1 MKKTDKKKKTD
12 RSDKFTYKKGD
23 LKIVTPKKVKE
34 SYSSFAEFIFEKE
47 EKFVASTMRWITIKD
62 EQNQNQHLL
71 IKKKDGTIL
80 GGMGGKH
87 NGEKL
92 GDVFDELE
100 DKREDLE
107 KKEQKKKEAK
117 PYPKTKYDEI
127 DPPSRER
134 FEREMRVAKK
144 VEELYYSHGDPI
156 SEEEVHSDE
165 NRIQRKELTNK
176 ERIAIEYYTGD
187 GYSDMNNMLRDYD
200 KWVENSREFLRA
212 VAINYEELEDE
223 DDIEEYIESHLQEQ
237 EEFVQEHINE
247 LTSAME
253 KAETKKNM
261 KTYRGLA
268 SNYFN
273 DIKDKLKVGDVLEDN
288 GFVSTSTDEDVAM
301 KFGSYIMEVLIP
313 KGSPAT
319 SVKHLSGIAKENEV
333 LLKSGARFEVCEI
346 NHEKRRLVAMLTYD

>member
-1 MKKTDKKKKTD
+1 MKKIDKKKD

-23 LKIVTPKKVKE
+23 LKIIKSKPVKE

-62 EQNQNQHLL
+62 EKNQNQHIL

-80 GGMGGKH
+80 GGMGGTR

-92 GDVFDELE
+92 GDVFKDIEA
-100 DKREDLE
+100 DR
-107 KKEQKKKEAK
+107 KEIEKKKEAK

-134 FEREMRVAKK
+134 FEREMRVAKRIDSFFDSK
-144 VEELYYSHGDPI
+144 ILTDK
-156 SEEEVHSDE
+156 EVHS
-165 NRIQRKELTNK
+165 KEYSLRREDLTTS
-176 ERIAIEYYTGD
+176 ERIAIESYTGE
-187 GYSDMNNMLRDYD
+187 GYQDINGILRDHD
-200 KWVENSREFLRA
+200 GWRKDLEESLRLE
-212 VAINYEELEDE
+212 AIHWNDMEDE
-223 DDIEEYIESHLQEQ
+223 DEIEQFVSSQIEEREAIAEDCIQNMVDVFDGIESKE
-237 EEFVQEHINE
+237 
-247 LTSAME
+247 
-253 KAETKKNM
+253 NM

-268 SNYFN
+268 SEYFN
-273 DIKDKLKVGDVLEDN
+273 DIKDKLKVGDFLEDN
-288 GFVSTSTDEDVAM
+288 GFVSTSTDEDVAG

-313 KGSPAT
+313 KGSPAI
-319 SVKHLSGIAKENEV
+319 SVKSISGIAKENEV

>member
-1 MKKTDKKKKTD
+1 MKKTDKKKD

-62 EQNQNQHLL
+62 ENNQNQHIL

-80 GGMGGKH
+80 GGMGGTR

-92 GDVFDELE
+92 GDVFKDIEA
-100 DKREDLE
+100 DR
-107 KKEQKKKEAK
+107 KEIEKKKEAK
-117 PYPKTKYDEI
+117 PYTKTKYDEI

-134 FEREMRVAKK
+134 FTREMRIAKK

-176 ERIAIEYYTGD
+176 ERIAIGYYTGD
-187 GYSDMNNMLRDYD
+187 GYRDMNNMLRDYD
-200 KWVENSREFLRA
+200 KWVENSREFLRD

-268 SNYFN
+268 LNYFN

-288 GFVSTSTDEDVAM
+288 GFVSTSTNEDVAM

-319 SVKHLSGIAKENEV
+319 SVKHLSGISNENEV
-333 LLKSGARFEVCEI
+333 LLKSGAKFEVCEI
-346 NHEKRRLVAMLTYD
+346 NHEKKRLVALLTYD

>member
-1 MKKTDKKKKTD
+1 MKKTDKKTD

-62 EQNQNQHLL
+62 EKNQNQHIL

-92 GDVFDELE
+92 GDVFDDLE

-134 FEREMRVAKK
+134 FAREMRVAKK

-156 SEEEVHSDE
+156 SENEVHSDKH
-165 NRIQRKELTNK
+165 RFSRKDLDSSE
-176 ERIAIEYYTGD
+176 ISAIEHYTGD
-187 GYSDMNNMLRDYD
+187 GYADMNSILRNYDEWVEVTRANLRDEA
-200 KWVENSREFLRA
+200 VEFEG
-212 VAINYEELEDE
+212 LEDE
-223 DDIEEYIESHLQEQ
+223 DDIEDYIDRMIEEKESEASY
-237 EEFVQEHINE
+237 HIDE
-247 LTSAME
+247 LAN
-253 KAETKKNM
+253 AFRGFETKANM

-268 SNYFN
+268 KTYM
-273 DIKDKLKVGDVLEDN
+273 DEIRDGLRVGDVLEDR
-288 GFVSTSTDEDVAM
+288 GYVSTSTDIDTAEI
-301 KFGSYIMEVLIP
+301 FGEYVMEVLIP
-313 KGSPAT
+313 KGSRASSVDHLT
-319 SVKHLSGIAKENEV
+319 STSGESEV
-333 LLKSGARFEVCEI
+333 LIDAGAKFEVAEI
-346 NHEKRRLVAMLTYD
+346 NHEKKKIVVLLVQD

>member
-62 EQNQNQHLL
+62 EKNQNQHIL

-92 GDVFDELE
+92 GDVFDDIE

-134 FEREMRVAKK
+134 FEREMRVAKRIDSFFDSK
-144 VEELYYSHGDPI
+144 ILTDK
-156 SEEEVHSDE
+156 EVHS
-165 NRIQRKELTNK
+165 KEYSLRREDLTTS
-176 ERIAIEYYTGD
+176 ERIAIESYTGE
-187 GYSDMNNMLRDYD
+187 GYQDINGMLRDRD
-200 KWVENSREFLRA
+200 GWRRDLEESLRLE
-212 VAINYEELEDE
+212 AIHWNDMEDE
-223 DDIEEYIESHLQEQ
+223 DEIEQFVSSQIEEREAIAEDCIQDMVDVFDGIESKE
-237 EEFVQEHINE
+237 
-247 LTSAME
+247 
-253 KAETKKNM
+253 NM

-268 SNYFN
+268 SEYFN
-273 DIKDKLKVGDVLEDN
+273 DIKDKLKVGDFLEDN
-288 GFVSTSTDEDVAM
+288 GFVSTSTDEEVAG

-313 KGSPAT
+313 KGSPAI
-319 SVKHLSGIAKENEV
+319 SVKSISGVSDEDEV

-346 NHEKRRLVAMLTYD
+346 NHEKKRLVAMLTYD